1 MKHIG
6 PKLETPAV
14 DLSGTD
20 LQTTLNGKVSGN
32 VPTITVSATP
42 PGSPVLNAI
51 WIDIS

>member
-20 LQTTLNGKVSGN
+20 LQTTLNAKVSGN
-32 VPTITVSATP
+32 VPTITVAATAP
-42 PGSPVLNAI
+42 VSPQPNDI